1 MGFQERVSGA
11 NVSQLSGA
19 GGSRWLVN
27 DNLEKVLFGIGLW
40 GLSCE
45 NQFKTNLGKRMIHR
59 FHLLNWSE

>member
-1 MGFQERVSGA
+1 MGFQERVVGA

-45 NQFKTNLGKRMIHR
+45 NQFKKGGGEQR
-59 FHLLNWSE
+59 

>member
-45 NQFKTNLGKRMIHR
+45 NQFKKGRGEQK
-59 FHLLNWSE
+59 